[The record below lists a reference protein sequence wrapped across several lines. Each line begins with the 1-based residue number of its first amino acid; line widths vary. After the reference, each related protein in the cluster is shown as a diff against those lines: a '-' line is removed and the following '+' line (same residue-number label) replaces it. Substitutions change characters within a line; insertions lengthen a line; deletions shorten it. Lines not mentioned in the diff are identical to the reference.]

1 MADKGFGVKEIN
13 LIGASGTPTIES
25 PNNLNLNAVNVAISS
40 DTSIGGQVGIAD
52 TIFHIGDTN
61 TKIRFPAA
69 DTFAV
74 ETAGGERLR
83 ITAAGK
89 IGIGHHSTS
98 QIDNGK
104 ELSIRPANDGGIRLI
119 RPGDTIAN
127 PNIHLDIT
135 TTAAGSAF
143 PSGEAYTVKYKTM
156 NCDQIFETYAG
167 GGTGGNISFRTSTS
181 NNSRES
187 LRITPVGDIAI
198 GGCAVNTFNNY
209 QTLTIGGARA
219 VDGVG
224 IDLERS
230 DGNIYGRLFADAN
243 GLQIGAPASGDYIRF
258 ETNGGNEKLRITSDG
273 DVHMGNSGA
282 PSFASV
288 GGNNEGGL
296 EIHNVGNDTAACLKL
311 TGNNNSGG
319 SPGQETYTQLEHRG
333 GNLTFNINHNGTER
347 FKIDAQGNIHASD
360 GNFVVASGHGID
372 FSATANSSG
381 SMSNELL
388 EDYEQGSFTLAAT
401 SNATMTSSSGTYTKI
416 GRVVHVKFS
425 FQINQINSGST
436 THVTG
441 LPFSAAQQGYGQHGY
456 FASIGNFNSLSPYA
470 TGTTVYFNVI
480 NTNNSFAQN
489 PSILGNSSRVDGSIT
504 YTTN

>member
-25 PNNLNLNAVNVAISS
+25 PNNLNLNAVNVAIST

-52 TIFHIGDTN
+52 TIFHIGDTD

-74 ETAGGERLR
+74 ETAGGERLL

-135 TTAAGSAF
+135 TTTAGSAF
-143 PSGEAYTVKYKTM
+143 PTAEAYTVKYKTM
-156 NCDQIFETYAG
+156 NCDQIFETYVG

-181 NNSRES
+181 NNSSES
-187 LRITPVGDIAI
+187 LRITP
-198 GGCAVNTFNNY
+198 
-209 QTLTIGGARA
+209 
-219 VDGVG
+219 
-224 IDLERS
+224 
-230 DGNIYGRLFADAN
+230 
-243 GLQIGAPASGDYIRF
+243 
-258 ETNGGNEKLRITSDG
+258 DG

-311 TGNNNSGG
+311 TGNNNTGG
-319 SPGQETYTQLEHRG
+319 TPGQETYTQLEHRG
-333 GNLTFNINHNGTER
+333 GDLTFNINHNGTER
-347 FKIDAQGNIHASD
+347 FKIDPSGNIHASD
-360 GNFVVASGHGID
+360 GNFVVANGHGID

-388 EDYEQGSFTLAAT
+388 DDYEEGSFTLAAT